1 MVGARV
7 FNLRVNNWQFAF
19 PLPDAIHSEHAGP
32 LMCAGATVF
41 TPILQYGVRSTDR
54 VAVVG
59 VGGLGHLAVPYLAK
73 WGCDVTAVSSSRDK
87 EEHARGLGATR
98 SRRHGGP
105 RPGVIRRL
113 LEGVPRPRRTES
125 SPESLQ

>member
-1 MVGARV
+1 
-7 FNLRVNNWQFAF
+7 
-19 PLPDAIHSEHAGP
+19 
-32 LMCAGATVF
+32 MCAGATVF

-87 EEHARGLGATR
+87 EEHARGLGRRDRGNRVGRGQGSFGAC
-98 SRRHGGP
+98 SRVSQGP
-105 RPGVIRRL
+105 
-113 LEGVPRPRRTES
+113 TD
-125 SPESLQ
+125 